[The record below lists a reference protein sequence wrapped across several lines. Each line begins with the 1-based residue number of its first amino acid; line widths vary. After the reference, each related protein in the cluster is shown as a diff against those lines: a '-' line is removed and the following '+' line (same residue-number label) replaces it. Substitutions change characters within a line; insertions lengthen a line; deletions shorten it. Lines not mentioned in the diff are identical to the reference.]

1 MARGADADQ
10 VEGSDEEFVFHLDRG
25 SELLARGDTEGAR
38 DALER
43 ALELRS
49 RDPKVL
55 GLLGQAYYR
64 LGKYDAAIVAWQRLV
79 DESPAEPA
87 ARVNLGLAFLR
98 ARRQSQAV
106 RQLEIALDLNPDHK
120 KAMGYLG
127 LALLESGDP
136 QRARD
141 WFRKAGSDQ
150 MVAKC
155 DELLGDGAGAGHAVA
170 VEGGPVD
177 LEVDVD
183 APPPEPF
190 PEASPQAAQDV
201 SQQAPARPDAGE
213 KLPEPAQDTLARPDP
228 STGAGEGRGTRTVA
242 SQDLVSFAVA
252 QTLAVPEDEPFALV
266 EGYLAVRVRSDLRT
280 RLAGVFA
287 VRGVVDSE
295 PEVKRFRGRPTEK
308 PFGDGPDRLHR
319 LRGDA
324 LLLFSPGKRR
334 FTPLRLG
341 DSAFLREEALFALEE
356 PIVFENGRVP
366 SASGAELN
374 LVHLRG
380 RGAVLVVGV
389 GAPRALEVVSGA
401 PLRLPVAALLG
412 WVGALTPRL
421 VPLVEGAGEAT
432 AVELAGDGTVLVDP
446 AAAGEEGT

>member
-1 MARGADADQ
+1 VARGADADQ
-10 VEGSDEEFVFHLDRG
+10 VEGSDEEFVFHLERG
-25 SELLARGDTEGAR
+25 SDLLARGDTEGAR

-98 ARRQSQAV
+98 AKRQSQAV

-141 WFRKAGSDQ
+141 WFLKAGSDQ
-150 MVAKC
+150 MVARC
-155 DELLGDGAGAGHAVA
+155 DELLGDAAGADHAPPAEGGAGELDVD
-170 VEGGPVD
+170 VEG
-177 LEVDVD
+177 E
-183 APPPEPF
+183 APSPEPF
-190 PEASPQAAQDV
+190 PEASEQAD
-201 SQQAPARPDAGE
+201 QQTSARPDATE
-213 KLPEPAQDTLARPDP
+213 TRPEPAHETPARPEP
-228 STGAGEGRGTRTVA
+228 VEGRGMRTVA
-242 SQDLVSFAVA
+242 TQDLVSFAVA
-252 QTLAVPEDEPFALV
+252 HTLAVPEDEPFALV
-266 EGYLAVRVRSDLRT
+266 EGFLAVRVRSDLRT

-308 PFGDGPDRLHR
+308 PFGDGRDRLHR

-324 LLLFSPGKRR
+324 LLLFTPGARR

-366 SASGAELN
+366 SVSGAELN

-401 PLRLPVAALLG
+401 PLRLPVQALLG

-421 VPLVEGAGEAT
+421 VSLVEGAGDAT

-446 AAAGEEGT
+446 AAAGGEGR

>member
-1 MARGADADQ
+1 VARGVDADQ
-10 VEGSDEEFVFHLDRG
+10 VEGLDEEFLFHLERG
-25 SELLARGDTEGAR
+25 SDLLARGDAEGAR

-49 RDPKVL
+49 HDPKVL
-55 GLLGQAYYR
+55 GPLGQANYR

-98 ARRQSQAV
+98 AKRQSQAV

-136 QRARD
+136 QRARE

-150 MVAKC
+150 LVAKC
-155 DELLGDGAGAGHAVA
+155 DELLGAAAGTAHAAPAVAGAGAI
-170 VEGGPVD
+170 PVD
-177 LEVDVD
+177 VEDE
-183 APPPEPF
+183 APAPEPF
-190 PEASPQAAQDV
+190 PEGASSTQA
-201 SQQAPARPDAGE
+201 SEQAPHEPEDSARP
-213 KLPEPAQDTLARPDP
+213 EPV
-228 STGAGEGRGTRTVA
+228 EGRAESRGPI
-242 SQDLVSFAVA
+242 QDLVSFAVA
-252 QTLAVPEDEPFALV
+252 QTLAVPEDEPFAVV

-280 RLAGVFA
+280 RLAGVLA
-287 VRGVVDSE
+287 VRGVVEAE

-308 PFGDGPDRLHR
+308 PFGEGPERLHR

-324 LLLFSPGKRR
+324 LLLFAPGKRR

-356 PIVFENGRVP
+356 PIAFENGRVP
-366 SASGAELN
+366 SASEAELN

-401 PLRLPVAALLG
+401 PLRLPMEALLG

-421 VPLVEGAGEAT
+421 VPLVEGAGDAT

-446 AAAGEEGT
+446 GAAGGEGT

>member
-1 MARGADADQ
+1 MARGSDADQ

-25 SELLARGDTEGAR
+25 SDLLARGDTEGAR

-64 LGKYDAAIVAWQRLV
+64 LGKYDSAIVAWQRLV

-141 WFRKAGSDQ
+141 WFRRAGSDQ

-155 DELLGDGAGAGHAVA
+155 DELLGDAPGAAHAPPERGAPEIDVD
-170 VEGGPVD
+170 VEGEP
-177 LEVDVD
+177 
-183 APPPEPF
+183 PPPEPF
-190 PEASPQAAQDV
+190 PEAPQQA
-201 SQQAPARPDAGE
+201 SQQAPARPE
-213 KLPEPAQDTLARPDP
+213 P
-228 STGAGEGRGTRTVA
+228 STGAGEERAGMEHGSAREPGAGRTP
-242 SQDLVSFAVA
+242 DLVSFAVA
-252 QTLAVPEDEPFALV
+252 QTLAVPEDEPFAVV

-287 VRGVVDSE
+287 VRGVVDAE

-308 PFGDGPDRLHR
+308 PFGEGAARLHR

-324 LLLFSPGKRR
+324 LLLFTPGARR

-341 DSAFLREEALFALEE
+341 DAAFLREEALFALEE
-356 PIVFENGRVP
+356 EIVFENGRVP

-401 PLRLPVAALLG
+401 PLRLPVQALLG

-421 VPLVEGAGEAT
+421 VPLVEGAEEAV

-446 AAAGEEGT
+446 AAAGGGAP

>member
-1 MARGADADQ
+1 VARGADADQ
-10 VEGSDEEFVFHLDRG
+10 VEGSDEEFVFHLERG
-25 SELLARGDTEGAR
+25 SDLLARGDTEGAR

-98 ARRQSQAV
+98 AKRQSQAV

-136 QRARD
+136 LRARD

-150 MVAKC
+150 MVARC
-155 DELLGDGAGAGHAVA
+155 DELLGDAAGAEHAPPADGGA
-170 VEGGPVD
+170 VELD
-177 LEVDVD
+177 VDVEGE
-183 APPPEPF
+183 APSPEPF
-190 PEASPQAAQDV
+190 PDASQRA
-201 SQQAPARPDAGE
+201 SQQASARPDATDN
-213 KLPEPAQDTLARPDP
+213 LPEPAPETPARPDP
-228 STGAGEGRGTRTVA
+228 STGSGEGRAMQVVTA
-242 SQDLVSFAVA
+242 QDLVSFAVA

-308 PFGDGPDRLHR
+308 PFGEGVARLHR

-324 LLLFSPGKRR
+324 LLLFTPGKRR

-401 PLRLPVAALLG
+401 PLRLPVEALLG

-421 VPLVEGAGEAT
+421 VPLVEGAGEAS

-446 AAAGEEGT
+446 AAAGGEGT